1 MNPTLTANACLL
13 ASCYHGQTKFSDQY
27 LTTKK
32 TSIFSVADTLCPS
45 ISPSVHPLV
54 GLSIRIKSG
63 AETRISARVCVES
76 VMGGFTT
83 LPARPQ

>member
-1 MNPTLTANACLL
+1 MNLTLTAIACLL
-13 ASCYHGQTKFSDQY
+13 ASCYHGQTKFSDRY

-32 TSIFSVADTLCPS
+32 TSIFSVAVTLSPS
-45 ISPSVHPLV
+45 VSPSVHPLV

-63 AETRISARVCVES
+63 VETSISARVCVES

-83 LPARPQ
+83 LPARLQ